1 MEVETSR
8 IYQQPIPKLPAPS
21 DVSGQ
26 QKPSELPFCL
36 CFSDFE
42 VHFGQMELRNNTG
55 NRILEAAVLRRDKL
69 TREQFITGYKS
80 TQGKTSFGMCAP
92 EKEFRPLNGLSTQD
106 EADLEASSTA
116 LIGQPSLTYILREAN
131 KWTSALDLLAE
142 PA

>member
-1 MEVETSR
+1 
-8 IYQQPIPKLPAPS
+8 
-21 DVSGQ
+21 
-26 QKPSELPFCL
+26 
-36 CFSDFE
+36 
-42 VHFGQMELRNNTG
+42 
-55 NRILEAAVLRRDKL
+55 
-69 TREQFITGYKS
+69 
-80 TQGKTSFGMCAP
+80 MCAP